1 MTPIRT
7 WHMRTAR
14 ESLLNDEELCPEYI
28 AAIVGVVQSNVCITI
43 VCVCQ
48 TTAYTDDTPVSGTA
62 DCHTTSIEEI
72 KLSNSDTH
80 MHARTHPHTKTKAK

>member
-7 WHMRTAR
+7 WHMHIAR
-14 ESLLNDEELCPEYI
+14 ESMLNDEELCPGYI
-28 AAIVGVVQSNVCITI
+28 AAIVGVVQSNVCITS

-62 DCHTTSIEEI
+62 GCHTTGI
-72 KLSNSDTH
+72 
-80 MHARTHPHTKTKAK
+80 